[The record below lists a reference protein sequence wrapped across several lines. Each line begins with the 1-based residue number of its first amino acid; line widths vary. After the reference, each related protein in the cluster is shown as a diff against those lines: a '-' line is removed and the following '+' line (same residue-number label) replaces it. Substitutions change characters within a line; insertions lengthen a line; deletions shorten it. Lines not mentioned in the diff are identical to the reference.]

1 MLKINVLQIC
11 MTWIKRQKRILS
23 LGVGLKKVWLEGWNI
38 KEEAPFELCD
48 GEELPRSFTVNAV
61 RFVESE
67 LHPLTPQRRTNE
79 IFCCT
84 LQKSRLRLV
93 GERR

>member
-1 MLKINVLQIC
+1 

-48 GEELPRSFTVNAV
+48 GEELPRNFTTNAV
-61 RFVESE
+61 LFVG
-67 LHPLTPQRRTNE
+67 
-79 IFCCT
+79 F
-84 LQKSRLRLV
+84 
-93 GERR
+93 

>member
-1 MLKINVLQIC
+1 MGNHDEIHYNHGKLVKIYHVLQIC

-61 RFVESE
+61 RFVES
-67 LHPLTPQRRTNE
+67 
-79 IFCCT
+79 
-84 LQKSRLRLV
+84 
-93 GERR
+93 